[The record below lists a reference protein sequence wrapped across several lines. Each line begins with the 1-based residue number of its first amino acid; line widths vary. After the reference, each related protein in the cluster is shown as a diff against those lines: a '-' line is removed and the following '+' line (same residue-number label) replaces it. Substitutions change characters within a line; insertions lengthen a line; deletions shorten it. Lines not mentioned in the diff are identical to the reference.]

1 MMKILILKF
10 GYSETLDP
18 EMGKIVSLGDV
29 VRCTCALEALREK
42 YSDAHITWVVSN
54 EASPLVLGNKYI
66 DRVVV
71 WDEFVPFALM
81 REQYDLV
88 VNLEKLQG
96 VCALVDMINAWEK
109 VGFRFNAQSGGYDAY
124 EHGSRAIEY
133 IKEKAGGNTHHQI
146 WQKIIIEMIGCE
158 WKGQE
163 YSLGYTPNPKE
174 RYRVGLNYLVGSKW
188 PTKAM
193 SKKKWEELASMLE
206 ERQISYSWQQGT
218 GNLYEYM
225 DWIAGCDILVTS
237 DSLGLH
243 LALAMQKKV
252 IGIFGATSDEETYF
266 YERGVSLK
274 PKQDHFA
281 CMPCYK
287 PNCVNKEF
295 CMDAIELDRI
305 MQAICIFEVK

>member
-1 MMKILILKF
+1 MKILILKL

-18 EMGKIVSLGDV
+18 EIGKIVSLGDV
-29 VRCTCALEALREK
+29 IRCTCVLEALKEK
-42 YSDAHITWVVSN
+42 YQNAHITWAVSH

-66 DRVVV
+66 DRVLV
-71 WDEFVPFALM
+71 WDEFVPFSLM

-109 VGFRFNAQSGGYDAY
+109 VGFRFNPQSGGYDAY
-124 EHGSRAIEY
+124 AHGSRAIEY
-133 IKEKAGGNTHHQI
+133 IREKADGEVHHQI

-158 WKGQE
+158 WKEQE
-163 YSLGYTPNPKE
+163 YSLGYTPKPKE
-174 RYRVGLNYLVGSKW
+174 QYRVGLNYLVGSKW

-193 SKKKWEELASMLE
+193 SKEKWKELASMLK

-225 DWIAGCDILVTS
+225 DWIASCEILITS

-243 LALAMQKKV
+243 LALAMKKKV
-252 IGIFGATSDEETYF
+252 IGLFGATSDKETYF
-266 YERGVSLK
+266 YGCGISLR
-274 PKQDHFA
+274 PEQEGFE

-287 PNCVNKEF
+287 SSCVNPKF
-295 CMDAIELDRI
+295 CMDGID
-305 MQAICIFEVK
+305 VKEIVGQLEKL

>member
-1 MMKILILKF
+1 MKILILKL

-18 EMGKIVSLGDV
+18 EIGKIVSLGDV
-29 VRCTCALEALREK
+29 VRCSCVLEALKEK
-42 YSDAHITWVVSN
+42 YKDAHITWIVSN
-54 EASPLVLGNKYI
+54 EASPLVIGNPMI
-66 DRVVV
+66 DRVMI

-109 VGFRFNAQSGGYDAY
+109 VGFRFDAQSGGYSAY
-124 EHGSRAIEY
+124 AHGSRAIEY
-133 IKEKAGGNTHHQI
+133 IREKADGKMQHQI
-146 WQKIIIEMIGCE
+146 WQKIIIEMLGCE

-163 YSLGYTPNPKE
+163 YSIGYQPKPKE
-174 RYRVGLNYLVGSKW
+174 RYHIGLNYLVGSKW

-193 SKKKWEELASMLE
+193 SKERWEKLALLLE
-206 ERQISYSWQQGT
+206 QQNISYSWQQGT

-225 DWIAGCDILVTS
+225 DWIAGCEILVTS

-243 LALAMQKKV
+243 LALAMKKKV
-252 IGIFGATSDEETYF
+252 IALFGATSDEETYF
-266 YERGVSLK
+266 YGRGVSIK
-274 PKQDHFA
+274 PNEKDFE

-287 PNCVNKEF
+287 PICSNSDF
-295 CMDAIELDRI
+295 CMDKINLQDVCNAIKNLLSNS
-305 MQAICIFEVK
+305 